1 MSERAYHLLHSL
13 AVTTA
18 RLLTILLTRTGA
30 ALLQQLL
37 LTERADIRS
46 PMRQV
51 RACPSA
57 PTPSQSWPRRP
68 GIGWH
73 SSFTF
78 ASQRRWPYIN
88 QTRRLPPRDRL
99 APHAGLN
106 FDSVIKQE
114 PSRRA
119 LPPFSSII
127 LHYLGRNYCNKT
139 ATYCTPVRRYNGLQ
153 STLHAVRSTGRKH
166 ADTASCWHLRRVDG
180 LCSSPTQPD
189 STHSNAHR
197 HIGQYFCAI
206 PCCMRCVEHS
216 NGYITRILAVVTAE
230 ASPPNA
236 TLSAWLR

>member
-1 MSERAYHLLHSL
+1 MRDYSVLQKHALRFHMLHKTGSSEASVRASVPLTAQPRSHNSETSDNTIDSDRSCLVPAATDRIHSH
-13 AVTTA
+13 
-18 RLLTILLTRTGA
+18 
-30 ALLQQLL
+30 
-37 LTERADIRS
+37 
-46 PMRQV
+46 MRQV

-127 LHYLGRNYCNKT
+127 LHYLGLNYCNKT
-139 ATYCTPVRRYNGLQ
+139 ATYSRPAIQ
-153 STLHAVRSTGRKH
+153 WFAVDAPRGSI
-166 ADTASCWHLRRVDG
+166 DG
-180 LCSSPTQPD
+180 T
-189 STHSNAHR
+189 
-197 HIGQYFCAI
+197 
-206 PCCMRCVEHS
+206 
-216 NGYITRILAVVTAE
+216 E
-230 ASPPNA
+230 AC
-236 TLSAWLR
+236 